1 MIESLKIWTVKI
13 QAVAMAMVVQFD
25 IMDSVLSDISIYA
38 VDEQEVE
45 QTLLLADDMGQSSVI
60 DEAYYHGTSTVKSR
74 IKNSYNNSS
83 LQYIQE
89 VYTLFSQYTQK
100 ETIITPGVLRAL
112 WIFYC
117 VYRI

>member
-13 QAVAMAMVVQFD
+13 LAVAMAMVVQFD
-25 IMDSVLSDISIYA
+25 IMDSVLSDVSIYA
-38 VDEQEVE
+38 VE

-74 IKNSYNNSS
+74 IKNSYHNN
-83 LQYIQE
+83 LFQYIQE

>member
-1 MIESLKIWTVKI
+1 MKESLKIWAVKFV
-13 QAVAMAMVVQFD
+13 AVVMAMVVQFD
-25 IMDSVLSDISIYA
+25 IMDSVLSDVSIYA

-60 DEAYYHGTSTVKSR
+60 DEAYYHSSSTHKSR
-74 IKNSYNNSS
+74 VKNSYNNN
-83 LQYIQE
+83 LFQYIHE
-89 VYTLFSQYTQK
+89 VYTLFSQYAQK
-100 ETIITPGVLRAL
+100 ETIITPGVSRAL